1 MKLKD
6 VIKIITA
13 EGGVAV
19 RKEEIIELGFVYLEE
34 ETFKWFGKFYW
45 KIHHFEYEAEIEP
58 VLERKPFETFYTE
71 GLTKIMEIPV
81 FGYYT
86 YIYRAVPGVYLIH
99 ISTGPYKQYYRIWIY
114 DNEGTLIAKTEVGE
128 GFLILG
134 DQRDLENVLPKLFK
148 ILDPAKIKIY

>member
-6 VIKIITA
+6 VIKIITT

-19 RKEEIIELGFVYLEE
+19 RKEEIIKLGFVYLDLEE
-34 ETFKWFGKFYW
+34 KFYW
-45 KIHHFEYEAEIEP
+45 KNFEYEAEIEP

-86 YIYRAVPGVYLIH
+86 YIYRAAFFDVYLIH
-99 ISTGPYKQYYRIWIY
+99 ISTGPYKQYFRVWIY
-114 DNEGTLIAKTEVGE
+114 DNEGLIAKTEVSE
-128 GFLILG
+128 GFLMLG